1 MQLSIFCS
9 MGGSTGLLFSS
20 TYPDVVDKLATLDII
35 KPVILPLPWH
45 EQSIKE
51 AIELFLDMEKKLA
64 DPRNQKGLPLEVLV
78 SRYVDANKGEIT
90 VESVR
95 TLMARGSKPAP
106 SGKGFIYSH
115 DPRIVRI
122 RHFEICCLR
131 ILIGIVLTKLP
142 RYCPVSCDSALC
154 IIAKL

>member
-1 MQLSIFCS
+1 

-20 TYPDVVDKLATLDII
+20 TYPDVVDKLATLDIM

-64 DPRNQKGLPLEVLV
+64 DPKNLKGLPLEVLV

-90 VESVR
+90 QESVR
-95 TLMARGSKPAP
+95 TLMARGSKRAP

-122 RHFEICCLR
+122 
-131 ILIGIVLTKLP
+131 
-142 RYCPVSCDSALC
+142 
-154 IIAKL
+154 